1 MMVTI
6 KIMLMVGVLVID
18 VLQTAV
24 VDNPLCRNDDMND
37 IIALNYIVTT
47 LVQCLKLT
55 VNCALFNSSSL

>member
-37 IIALNYIVTT
+37 IINTA
-47 LVQCLKLT
+47 LVQC
-55 VNCALFNSSSL
+55 